1 MNKFTFAFL
10 LVVVLVLVPRVGAEV
25 NPLLFGTWKLNL
37 ARSVYELGPP
47 PKAQTQSYEPSDG
60 GMRVAVE
67 TISGNGA
74 RIAYGYA
81 VKLDGME
88 YPVEGERTPNG
99 ADTIAVRSIDQFTTE
114 ATLRRSGEVVLTIR
128 SVLSRDGKVL
138 TLTSKGTNA
147 NELPTNSITVFD
159 RQ

>member
-1 MNKFTFAFL
+1 MHRLTTVLAL
-10 LVVVLVLVPRVGAEV
+10 LLSQVVAPSV
-25 NPLLFGTWKLNL
+25 NPLLFAAWKLNL

-47 PKAQTQSYEPSDG
+47 PKAQTQKYEPFGD

-88 YPVEGERTPNG
+88 YPMEGERTPNG
-99 ADTIAVRSIDQFTTE
+99 AETITVRSVDAFTTE
-114 ATLRRSGEVVLTIR
+114 ATLRRGGEIVLRIR

-138 TLTSKGTNA
+138 TLTSKGTNL
-147 NELPTNSITVFD
+147 NELPTNSVTVFD

>member
-1 MNKFTFAFL
+1 MSKFTL
-10 LVVVLVLVPRVGAEV
+10 LAAVLLLSQVVPPSV
-25 NPLLFGTWKLNL
+25 NPLLFGSWTLNL
-37 ARSVYELGPP
+37 AKSVYELGPP
-47 PKAQTQSYEPSDG
+47 PKSQTWKYEPFGD

-81 VKLDGME
+81 VKLDGRE
-88 YPVEGERTPNG
+88 YPIEGERTPNG
-99 ADTIAVRSIDQFTTE
+99 ADTISVLSVDALTTD
-114 ATLRRSGEVVLTIR
+114 ATLRRGGEIVLKIR

-138 TLTSKGTNA
+138 TLTSKGTNL
-147 NELPTNSITVFD
+147 NELPTNSVTVFG

>member
-1 MNKFTFAFL
+1 VHRLTTVLAL
-10 LVVVLVLVPRVGAEV
+10 LLSQVVAPSV
-25 NPLLFGTWKLNL
+25 NPLLFAAWKLNL

-47 PKAQTQSYEPSDG
+47 PKAQTQKYEPVGD

-67 TISGNGA
+67 TISGNGV

-81 VKLDGME
+81 VRLDGME
-88 YPVEGERTPNG
+88 YPMEGERTPNG
-99 ADTIAVRSIDQFTTE
+99 AETIAVRSVDAFTTE
-114 ATLRRSGEVVLTIR
+114 ATFKRGGEIVLRIR

-138 TLTSKGTNA
+138 TLTSKGTNL
-147 NELPTNSITVFD
+147 NELPTNSVTVFD